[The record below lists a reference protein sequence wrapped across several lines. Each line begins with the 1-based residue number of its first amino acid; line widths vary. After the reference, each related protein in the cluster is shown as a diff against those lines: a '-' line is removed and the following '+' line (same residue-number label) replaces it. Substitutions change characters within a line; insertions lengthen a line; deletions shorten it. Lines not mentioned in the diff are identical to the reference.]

1 MCLVLGG
8 FVPKGGVR
16 SVVVVLGVLVLLRA
30 RVVISRVR
38 LVFGDVGAA
47 GEASG
52 LTFAVAFGV
61 ALSPSTVAI
70 VTAVRIGT
78 AT

>member
-16 SVVVVLGVLVLLRA
+16 SVVVVFGLLVLLRV
-30 RVVISRVR
+30 RVVVSRVR

-52 LTFAVAFGV
+52 LTFAVALGV
-61 ALSPSTVAI
+61 ALRPSTVVI
-70 VTAVRIGT
+70 VTAVLEGT